1 MNPFLVAPG
10 IRFDDYVFS
19 EPRPL
24 IEVAVPKCCGLLVVL
39 IRDPNWSPKPFQP
52 LCFQEFG
59 NNARENFLAF
69 DPIRLARTRQADTL
83 FMSVLAMP
91 YSTAAQR
98 RDMRNQLARAYN
110 PFCQAR
116 IPVQSE
122 LVDKL
127 DELERKNEEQTMQVR
142 LLLTSLNRLFEPQPE
157 PRRRHIGFLPEST
170 AV

>member
-1 MNPFLVAPG
+1 
-10 IRFDDYVFS
+10 
-19 EPRPL
+19 
-24 IEVAVPKCCGLLVVL
+24 
-39 IRDPNWSPKPFQP
+39 
-52 LCFQEFG
+52 
-59 NNARENFLAF
+59 
-69 DPIRLARTRQADTL
+69 
-83 FMSVLAMP
+83 MP

-170 AV
+170 ATV